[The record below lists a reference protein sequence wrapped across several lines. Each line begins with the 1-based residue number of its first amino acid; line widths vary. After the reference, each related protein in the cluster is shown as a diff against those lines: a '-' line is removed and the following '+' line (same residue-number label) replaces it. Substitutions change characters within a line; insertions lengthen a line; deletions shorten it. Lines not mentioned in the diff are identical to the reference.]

1 MVKTTLIS
9 GANAG
14 LGFETA
20 RQLLARSDDRVILT
34 VRSEEKALAAI
45 AQLLRRTRAN
55 ADRVDYVTLDL
66 MDPGSVEAA
75 LKMLESKKIPVD
87 GLVLNAGGVA
97 PFENG
102 GLARTAEGETTM
114 FAMNV
119 GGHVRLLHGLLARG
133 LLGAHASVVFSSS
146 EVCRGIPVMG
156 AAPAALPPH
165 EGSLEDRVVRAARG
179 DHLGSETP
187 DPLAEYG
194 LVKLLG
200 TAWMRHLSAA
210 HPEHRFYAISPG
222 ASAGTNG
229 TKNMPLMMGLM
240 MKYIMFPSFRMM
252 GRAHGVQVGA
262 ARYLAGLDGSGLE
275 SGHFYASP
283 YPHMS
288 GPLIRQKA
296 EHQPLLEED
305 AFVEA
310 VAQVFERISP
320 SQGQVLRSSPER
332 TALPA

>member
-1 MVKTTLIS
+1 MDKTTLIS

-14 LGFETA
+14 LGFEAA
-20 RQLLARSDDRVILT
+20 RQLLSRSDERVLLT
-34 VRSEEKALAAI
+34 VRSEEKALAAV
-45 AQLLRRTRAN
+45 AQLRRQTRAD

-66 MDPGSVEAA
+66 MDPASVEAA
-75 LKMLESKKIPVD
+75 LKALEGKKISLD
-87 GLVLNAGGVA
+87 GVVLNAGGVA
-97 PFENG
+97 PFEDG
-102 GLARTAEGETTM
+102 GLPRTPEGDTTM

-133 LLGAHASVVFSSS
+133 LLGARASVVFSSS

-165 EGSLEDRVVRAARG
+165 EGSLEERVLRAARG

-200 TAWMRHLSAA
+200 TAWMRYLAAA
-210 HPEHRFYAISPG
+210 HSEHRFYAISPG

-229 TKNMPLMMGLM
+229 TKNMPLLMGLM
-240 MKYIMFPSFRMM
+240 MKYVMFPTFRMM
-252 GRAHGVQVGA
+252 GRAHGVRMGA
-262 ARYLAGLDGSGLE
+262 ARYLDGLDGSGLE

-288 GPLIRQKA
+288 GPLVRQEA
-296 EHQPLLEED
+296 EHQPLLEEE
-305 AFVEA
+305 ALIEA
-310 VAQVFERISP
+310 VGRVFEDLAP
-320 SQGQVLRSSPER
+320 SRGTAVPSASER